1 MNQRKHLEIER
12 KKEKTFEGEFIY
24 ELLNS
29 FELSPKVS
37 EQILVSAKQH
47 LLRENILKEG
57 QIEATVIGI
66 EERAGKAIE
75 TMFKKRVILTV
86 DLGFEDQEA
95 IEEFGRIGLRRIRIQ
110 RITQEAMDQDGI
122 LSQEDI
128 SKYLSCDVRTV
139 RRDLREIKGRGIEV
153 ITRGVLHNI
162 GRGQTHKKK
171 IVGLYL
177 DGYFFSDI
185 KLKTRHSVGAI
196 KRYIQDFTKVMM
208 SLYRGISE
216 EEEIRSVTGLSI
228 NLIKQY
234 KEILKESKVNK
245 QRQEKLQMLREM
257 RSEVK
262 KTPKATGDKAVHMIG
277 DYRWV

>member
-1 MNQRKHLEIER
+1 MEKRKHLRLER
-12 KKEKTFEGEFIY
+12 QKEKTSEGEFIY

-37 EQILVSAKQH
+37 EQILVSAKH
-47 LLRENILKEG
+47 RLLRENILKEG
-57 QIEATVIGI
+57 QIEVTVIGI
-66 EERAGKAIE
+66 EERAGKSIE
-75 TMFKKRVILTV
+75 NMYKKKVVLTIDSGIEDTEILK
-86 DLGFEDQEA
+86 
-95 IEEFGRIGLRRIRIQ
+95 EFGRIGLRQIRIQ
-110 RITQEAMDQDGI
+110 RIAQEAIEQDGI

-128 SKYLSCDVRTV
+128 SKYLSCDERTL
-139 RRDLREIKGRGIEV
+139 RRDLRQIKERGIEV

-196 KRYIQDFTKVMM
+196 KRYVQDFTKVMM
-208 SLYRGISE
+208 SIYRGIKE
-216 EEEIRSVTGLSI
+216 DEEIRGVTGLSI

-234 KEILKESKVNK
+234 KEILKESRGNK

-257 RSEVK
+257 RGEIK
-262 KTPKATGDKAVHMIG
+262 KTPKATGDKAVRMIG
-277 DYRWV
+277 DYRWA